1 MPEPANQLDSGYQ
14 VLARRYRSRTF
25 EEVVGQEPIAD
36 TLQRAID
43 RGRTAHAYLF
53 CGTRGVGKTSM
64 ARIFA
69 RALNASAEDSS
80 KADADASILRGEDLD
95 VVEIDGASNNSVQD
109 ARDLI
114 ANASVLPAK
123 APYKIY
129 IIDEVHMLS
138 TAAFNALLKTMEEP
152 PSHVKFILCTT
163 EPHKVLPTIQ
173 SRCQRFDFRPIS
185 VPRIAAHLR
194 AVLETESISADD
206 VAISRVA
213 RLANGSMRDGLS
225 ILERLVAAADE
236 TIDAPLL
243 ERVLGVPPE
252 DRVAEAVLAIGNGDV
267 AAALRSTSGLLG
279 EGLPAERVL
288 DGFAERFRQLLVA
301 ATCGA
306 DAEVLETTEEEASA
320 LAEEA
325 GSYDPAQLV
334 HMVALCDAAAQRVRM
349 STVPR
354 AIVDAVVARMAMTE
368 RYRDAATLLAG
379 GEPATAPA
387 KKKSL
392 SPSEPTSP
400 KAAAD
405 RPSPASRERRPES
418 APVPRPAIESTP
430 KTPPA
435 PKAAPVPKQPVRS
448 AKPSISADTISE
460 SPRSSGE
467 EDPGA
472 WARLEAAAQSP
483 RQRAALGDFEFERLE
498 GGVLHLR
505 RRFDASPGA
514 SFTMQR
520 PQALEELASEAFGR
534 RIRLVFVDRPNATGE
549 VPVPATDEVR
559 EAQENPL
566 IQEAMELFDAHV
578 VQVRRASVEEPVA
591 KGEDANTTENTN
603 ENTEA

>member
-1 MPEPANQLDSGYQ
+1 MPDSANQLDSGYQ

-25 EEVVGQEPIAD
+25 DEVVGQEPIAD

-43 RGRTAHAYLF
+43 RQRTAHAYLF

-69 RALNASAEDSS
+69 RALNASAVDEGDG
-80 KADADASILRGEDLD
+80 DASILRGEDLD

-109 ARDLI
+109 ARELI
-114 ANASVLPAK
+114 ANASVLPAR

-173 SRCQRFDFRPIS
+173 SRCQRFDFRPIP

-194 AVLETESISADD
+194 EVLEAESIPAEET
-206 VAISRVA
+206 AIARVA

-225 ILERLVAAADE
+225 ILERLVAAADGS
-236 TIDAPLL
+236 IDGPLL

-252 DRVAEAVLAIGNGDV
+252 DRVAEAVLAIGKGDV
-267 AAALRSTSGLLG
+267 AGALRATADLLG

-306 DAEVLETTEEEASA
+306 DPDVLETAEDEAEA
-320 LAEEA
+320 LRSEAE
-325 GSYDPAQLV
+325 GYDPAQLV
-334 HMVALCDAAAQRVRM
+334 HLIALCDAAAQRVRM

-368 RYRDAATLLAG
+368 RYQEAATLLAG
-379 GEPATAPA
+379 GQVDVPAT

-392 SPSEPTSP
+392 SPSEATRPR
-400 KAAAD
+400 AAAVESGATAS
-405 RPSPASRERRPES
+405 RRRSSEPAAVGRAPSRPVSTQPTPEKPRPEPSEPSP
-418 APVPRPAIESTP
+418 PA
-430 KTPPA
+430 A
-435 PKAAPVPKQPVRS
+435 V
-448 AKPSISADTISE
+448 
-460 SPRSSGE
+460 GE
-467 EDPGA
+467 AIDGPGA

-483 RQRAALGDFEFERLE
+483 RLRAALGDFEFERLE
-498 GGVLHLR
+498 GELLHLR
-505 RRFDASPGA
+505 LRPDASPGA

-534 RIRLVFVDRPNATGE
+534 RTRIAFVDRPDDSGQ
-549 VPVPATDEVR
+549 VPVPATDEVKA
-559 EAQENPL
+559 AQEDPTV
-566 IQEAMELFDAHV
+566 QQAMELFDAHV
-578 VQVRRASVEEPVA
+578 VQVRRMSTDDTPV
-591 KGEDANTTENTN
+591 KDS
-603 ENTEA
+603 NTEA